1 MATKGIG
8 RDGLVKLVN
17 GYLDALTTGE
27 QGRLRVGSNVR
38 FTENGQV
45 LPLGKGLWATATV
58 EPPPRPV
65 AYVADPEAGQVG
77 FFGVVSEA
85 TRPVMLALRLKEH
98 GGVIEEIETLVSR
111 GGPAMRIFDPAGLQS
126 RPLFEEVLAEADRC
140 DRNELVERAELYFQG
155 ILQGRGDII
164 PVTPEAIRIENGI
177 STVHNPEFG
186 SPLFAMSIAD
196 AVDTGIYVRVIESVR
211 DPRFLAADVE
221 RGLVYAMFTFDHPG
235 PVRTTGEDRTFG
247 VPNSMMGAEIF
258 KIRGGLIQH
267 IEAILDTFPYGMPS
281 GW

>member
-1 MATKGIG
+1 VVSKGIG
-8 RDGLVKLVN
+8 RDGLVDLVN
-17 GYLDALTTGE
+17 LYLEALTAGDP
-27 QGRLRVGSNVR
+27 GRLRIASNVR

-45 LPLGKGLWATATV
+45 LPLGKGLWATATT

-65 AYVADPEAGQVG
+65 AYVADPEAGQIG
-77 FFGVVSEA
+77 FFGVVTEA
-85 TRPVMLALRLKEH
+85 GRSVMLALRLKEH

-111 GGPAMRIFDPAGLQS
+111 GGPAMRIFDTDGLQS
-126 RPLFEEVLAEADRC
+126 RSLFEEVLADSERC
-140 DRNELVERAELYFQG
+140 DRDELVERAGLYFQG

-164 PVTPEAIRIENGI
+164 PVVPEAVRIENGVA
-177 STVHNPEFG
+177 TVHNADFG
-186 SPLFAMSIAD
+186 SPLFAMSIPE

-211 DPRFLAADVE
+211 QPRYLAADVE
-221 RGLVYAMFTFDHPG
+221 RGLVYAMFSFDHPG
-235 PVRTTGEDRTFG
+235 PVRTSGEDRTFG

-258 KIRGGLIQH
+258 KIKGGLIHH